1 MLPRLAAGKSA
12 DAAVTGR
19 SDKDRSEES
28 RWPIWC
34 CAMAV
39 CPPVAE
45 SIFMSTTDGSKAQAG
60 LGFGNGGDHDEQA
73 WVRTEKGHQFEI
85 WRPKIM

>member
-1 MLPRLAAGKSA
+1 
-12 DAAVTGR
+12 
-19 SDKDRSEES
+19 
-28 RWPIWC
+28 
-34 CAMAV
+34 MAF

-45 SIFMSTTDGSKAQAG
+45 STFMSTTDGSKAQAG